1 MPKTGMRIALEKE
14 IAGNGL
20 ITLQIL
26 SQNISESVKACGS
39 YLVLLTNKRILTV
52 REGVYRPSS
61 LYAEWS
67 AIEPRT
73 RPGGASNAYLKAK
86 GERDTLNVAE
96 FQRLLSLARNRTRTL

>member
-1 MPKTGMRIALEKE
+1 MPKTAMRIALEKE
-14 IAGNGL
+14 ISGNGL

-26 SQNISESVKACGS
+26 SNNVSESVKACGS

-52 REGVYRPSS
+52 REGVYRPSA
-61 LYAEWS
+61 LYDEWA

>member
-1 MPKTGMRIALEKE
+1 MPKTPLRIALEKE
-14 IAGNGL
+14 IDGNGL

-26 SQNISESVKACGS
+26 SQNVSESVKACGS

>member
-1 MPKTGMRIALEKE
+1 MPKTPLRIALEKE
-14 IAGNGL
+14 IDGNGL

-26 SQNISESVKACGS
+26 SNNVSESVKACGS

-52 REGVYRPSS
+52 REGVYRPSA

-73 RPGGASNAYLKAK
+73 RPGGASNAYLRAK
-86 GERDTLNVAE
+86 NERDAVNVAE
-96 FQRLLSLARNRTRTL
+96 FHRLLAMARKR